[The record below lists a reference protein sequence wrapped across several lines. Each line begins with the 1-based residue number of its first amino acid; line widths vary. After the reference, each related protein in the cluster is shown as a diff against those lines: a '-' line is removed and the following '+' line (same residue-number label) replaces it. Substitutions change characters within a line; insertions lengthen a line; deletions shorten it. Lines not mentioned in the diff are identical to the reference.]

1 MANAPETFAFQAEV
15 SEVLDLVIHSLY
27 SHREI
32 FVRELISNASDALD
46 KLRFRA
52 LTEHDLVPEGTPR
65 EIRVIPDEEAGTITF
80 EDFGVGMTREELIS
94 ELGTIA
100 RSGTRAFVARA
111 KQATSGEDGGAPPE
125 LIGQFGVG
133 FYSAWLV
140 ADRVEVVSRA
150 AGHEDA
156 WRWSSDA
163 KEGFTVEPAER
174 ESVGTAI
181 TLHLRDDA
189 KEYLSD
195 WKLRQLI
202 GQYSDFVNHPI
213 MLQVQRMEPADPDA
227 ATDGDGDGE
236 DPPPPKVT
244 TALEQVNKATALWR
258 RPKAEVTDEEYAE
271 FYKHLNHDWEAPLTH
286 IHFQVEGTQSF
297 TGLLYVPARPPM
309 DLFSTHHRR
318 GVRLYVKRVFIMDD
332 AEELVPQWL
341 RFIRGLIDS
350 DDLPLNVSRELLQD
364 SAVVRRITKQVVRK
378 SLEMFE
384 QLAKDEEAYAKF
396 WEAFG
401 AVLKEGL
408 HFATDQ
414 ADRLSKLV
422 RYHSSASEDTWTSL
436 SDYVSRMPEGQEAIY
451 YVIAPSQ
458 RAAATSPYLEAVK
471 ARGYEVLFMT
481 DPVDEW
487 VVKGGLTTFDDKPLV
502 SVASSDFKLD
512 AKTDEDA
519 ERDGEEGSD
528 TSDAGDDA
536 PIQALLKRFQEV
548 LGDRVAEVR
557 TSERLTDSPVCLVIP
572 PGGLHAHW
580 ERILKQ
586 TDATFQA
593 TRRILELNPKHP
605 VIQTLAQRLAS
616 QTDAAGED
624 AEGSGEG
631 KDGVLQVDDELR
643 GWMELLYDQALLTE
657 GSPIEDPNAFA
668 RRMTSLLQSAMG

>member
-1 MANAPETFAFQAEV
+1 MAEAPETYAFQAEV
-15 SEVLDLVIHSLY
+15 HEVLDLVIHSLY

-32 FVRELISNASDALD
+32 FVRELVSNASDALD

-52 LTEHDLVPEGTPR
+52 LTEHDLVPEGTPQ
-65 EIRVIPDEEAGTITF
+65 EIRVLPDEGAGTLTF
-80 EDFGVGMTREELIS
+80 EDFGVGMTREELIR

-100 RSGTRAFVARA
+100 RSGTRAFMARA
-111 KQATSGEDGGAPPE
+111 KEAGGGDTGGAPPE

-140 ADRVEVVSRA
+140 AERVDVVSRA
-150 AGHEDA
+150 AGSQEA

-163 KEGFTVEPAER
+163 KDGFTLEPAER
-174 ESVGTAI
+174 ELVGTTI

-189 KEYLSD
+189 KEYLAD
-195 WKLRQLI
+195 WKLRELI
-202 GQYSDFVNHPI
+202 SQYSDFVSHPI
-213 MLQVQRMEPADPDA
+213 MLLVKRMEPADEADGA
-227 ATDGDGDGE
+227 AAGD

-244 TALEQVNKATALWR
+244 EELEQVNRATALWR
-258 RPKAEVTDEEYAE
+258 RPKSEVSEDEYAE
-271 FYKHLNHDWEAPLTH
+271 FYKHLNHDWEGPLAH
-286 IHFQVEGTQSF
+286 MHFQVEGTQSF
-297 TGLLYVPARPPM
+297 TGLLFVPSRPPM
-309 DLFSTHHRR
+309 DLFSTQHRR
-318 GVRLYVKRVFIMDD
+318 GVRLYVKPVFIMDD
-332 AEELVPQWL
+332 AEDLVPQWL
-341 RFIRGLIDS
+341 RFVRGVIDS

-364 SAVVRRITKQVVRK
+364 SAVVRRITKQVIRK

-384 QLAKDEEAYAKF
+384 GLAKDADAYATF
-396 WEAFG
+396 WEAYG

-414 ADRLSKLV
+414 AERVSKLV
-422 RYHSSASEDTWTSL
+422 RYHSSASEDAWTGL
-436 SDYVSRMPEGQEAIY
+436 DDYVSRMPEAQEAIY

-458 RAAATSPYLEAVK
+458 RAATTSPYLEAVK

-487 VVKGGLTTFDDKPLV
+487 VVKGGLSTFDGKPLV
-502 SVASSDFKLD
+502 SVASADLKLD
-512 AKTDEDA
+512 ASPDA
-519 ERDGEEGSD
+519 QDSDSASQGE
-528 TSDAGDDA
+528 DDA
-536 PIQALLKRFQEV
+536 PSPEVKALIKQFQTV

-557 TSERLTDSPVCLVIP
+557 TSERLTDSPACLVIP

-605 VIQTLAQRLAS
+605 VVTGLAKRLAAQAS
-616 QTDAAGED
+616 E
-624 AEGSGEG
+624 ESGEG
-631 KDGVLQVDDELR
+631 GAAALDDELR
-643 GWMELLYDQALLTE
+643 GWMELVYDQALLTE

-668 RRMTSLLQSAMG
+668 QRMTSLLAAAIS

>member
-1 MANAPETFAFQAEV
+1 MADAPETFAFQAEV
-15 SEVLDLVIHSLY
+15 HEVLDLVIHSLY

-52 LTEHDLVPEGTPR
+52 LTEHDLVPDGTPQ
-65 EIRVIPDEEAGTITF
+65 EIRVSPDEDAGTLTF
-80 EDFGVGMTREELIS
+80 EDFGVGMTREERIS

-100 RSGTRAFVARA
+100 RSGTKAFVTRA
-111 KQATSGEDGGAPPE
+111 KEAAGAAPDGAPPE

-156 WRWSSDA
+156 WRWASDA

-174 ESVGTAI
+174 DSVGTAI
-181 TLHLRDDA
+181 TLHLREDA

-195 WKLRQLI
+195 WKLRELI
-202 GQYSDFVNHPI
+202 GRYSDFVSHPI
-213 MLQVQRMEPADPDA
+213 MLLVKRMEPAEPTDDD
-227 ATDGDGDGE
+227 ATDGADGG
-236 DPPPPKVT
+236 DPPPPKVREE
-244 TALEQVNKATALWR
+244 LEQVNKATALWR
-258 RPKAEVTDEEYAE
+258 RPKSEISEEEYAE

-297 TGLLYVPARPPM
+297 TGLLYVPPRPPM
-309 DLFSTHHRR
+309 NLFSTQHRR

-341 RFIRGLIDS
+341 RFVRGVVDS

-364 SAVVRRITKQVVRK
+364 SAVVRRITKQVTRK

-384 QLAKDEEAYAKF
+384 KLAEDADSYATF
-396 WEAFG
+396 WSSYG
-401 AVLKEGL
+401 AVIKEGL
-408 HFATDQ
+408 HFGTDQ
-414 ADRLSKLV
+414 TERLSKLV
-422 RYHSSASEDTWTSL
+422 RFHSTASEDAWTSL
-436 SDYVSRMPEGQEAIY
+436 EDYVSRMPEGQKAIY

-471 ARGYEVLFMT
+471 ARGYEVLFLT

-487 VVKGGLTTFDDKPLV
+487 VVKGGLSTFEDKPLV
-502 SVASSDFKLD
+502 SVAGADFKLEPAD
-512 AKTDEDA
+512 DDQEPKDDEDA
-519 ERDGEEGSD
+519 
-528 TSDAGDDA
+528 TSSEPSVD
-536 PIQALLKRFQEV
+536 IEALLDRFREV

-605 VIQTLAQRLAS
+605 VIQGMAARLAARG
-616 QTDAAGED
+616 DADQAED
-624 AEGSGEG
+624 SGAQDE
-631 KDGVLQVDDELR
+631 ELR
-643 GWMELLYDQALLTE
+643 GWVELLYDQALLTE
-657 GSPIEDPNAFA
+657 GSPIEDPNEFA
-668 RRMTSLLQSAMG
+668 QRMTALLAAAIA